1 MDSTTFRAFLDEF
14 ADIKIAAMGS
24 RMGSAGSYALRQ
36 ARIAQQAS
44 AMAKPLA
51 GVAGV
56 AGEAVAKAIP
66 TSSSAGGL
74 LTRIGSFFK

>member
-36 ARIAQQAS
+36 ARIAQRAS
-44 AMAKPLA
+44 AMAKPL
-51 GVAGV
+51 AGV